1 MENRVNEKQVGAR
14 TSQSQLIKY
23 AEDLGETY
31 HELKLNYERLH
42 KNFLG
47 FIRIFVDLM
56 ELYDP
61 KVSGHNKRVALLC
74 VRLAKKMKLGS
85 SETEAVEVAAYLHN
99 IGLIGMPRE
108 LISRLFDDEELT
120 TKEKA
125 IFKKSGPLGQM
136 LLKHIGSLDKAGA
149 IIRAHRERFDGH
161 GAPDSIKGTKIP
173 LEARMLAIC
182 KHYDSHSA
190 ARADKLSR
198 DEALKSIEA
207 RKGTA
212 FDPKIADAF
221 IEMIT
226 EWPED
231 KAYRVVAAGELIK
244 GMVVTKDLFSESGRM
259 LVSAGTTLSA
269 ALIEILHYHEDIDPI
284 VGDIYILKG
293 Q

>member
-1 MENRVNEKQVGAR
+1 MKEKQVGAR
-14 TSQSQLIKY
+14 ASQSQLMKY

-31 HELKLNYERLH
+31 NELKLNYEKLH

-61 KVSGHNKRVALLC
+61 KVSGHSKRVALLC

-99 IGLIGMPRE
+99 IGLIGIPRE
-108 LISRLFDDEELT
+108 LINRLFDDEELT

-136 LLKHIGSLDKAGA
+136 LLKHIGSLDKAGV
-149 IIRAHRERFDGH
+149 IIRAHKERFDGH
-161 GAPDSIKGTKIP
+161 GAPDSIKGSKIP
-173 LEARMLAIC
+173 MEARMLAIC
-182 KHYDSHSA
+182 KHYDSHNA

-198 DEALKSIEA
+198 EDALKSIAA
-207 RKGTA
+207 RKGTT
-212 FDPKIADAF
+212 FDPKIADVF

-231 KAYRVVAAGELIK
+231 KAYKVVTAGELIK
-244 GMVVTKDLFSESGRM
+244 GMIVSKDLFSESGRM
-259 LVSAGTTLSA
+259 LVAAGTTLST
-269 ALIEILHYHEDIDPI
+269 ALIEILNYHEDIDPI
-284 VGDIYILKG
+284 VGDIYILKE